1 MYNAAMKERLNN
13 ETFLHNS
20 RACHIFVVHGV
31 SAAVGVFGMKW
42 LVKPKFNYVDV
53 LCLLVVIHLME
64 TGQWWGA
71 ALLALGAS
79 WASHVWEDYYDGTK

>member
-1 MYNAAMKERLNN
+1 MVY
-13 ETFLHNS
+13 
-20 RACHIFVVHGV
+20 GV
-31 SAAVGVFGMKW
+31 SASDGVFDMKW

-53 LCLLVVIHLME
+53 LCMLAVIRLME

-79 WASHVWEDYYDGTK
+79 WASWVWEDYYD